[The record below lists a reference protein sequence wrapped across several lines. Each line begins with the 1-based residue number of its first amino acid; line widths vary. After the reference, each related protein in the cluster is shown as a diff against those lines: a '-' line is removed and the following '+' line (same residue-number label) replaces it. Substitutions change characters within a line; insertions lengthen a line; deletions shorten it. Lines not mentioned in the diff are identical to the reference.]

1 MVKKRS
7 RSCPGVTTYLNTYLE
22 THVNRWV
29 FIVSM
34 VVTSLALSACSVTVT
49 EQMIVSPSTEI
60 NHDNLSLLIDQ
71 AGYSESYI
79 NTQSGERLHSLA
91 LNQNATQPTIL
102 VLHGN
107 ALNLT
112 HQPWFGLLQTL
123 AELPYN
129 VLAID
134 YQGFGLSS
142 GEAGFSA
149 MRADTVNTLATL
161 PDTSQVVVYGLSLGS
176 VMALDISQDMRVQ
189 GVILEG
195 AVTTDTAMIEEF
207 RQRNTLG
214 RFASVNVDEHI
225 SFDNTQAVATLDKPV
240 LIIHGDNDQNIPL
253 SMGEALYA
261 ASPMSNS
268 VLYIVEGGGHADTFH
283 IDNERF
289 KQKLNAFIQALK

>member
-1 MVKKRS
+1 MR
-7 RSCPGVTTYLNTYLE
+7 VTPYLK
-22 THVNRWV
+22 THMKNFVNRC
-29 FIVSM
+29 FFAPSM
-34 VVTSLALSACSVTVT
+34 VVAVLALSACSVTVT

-60 NHDNLSLLIDQ
+60 NRDNLSLLIDQ

-79 NTQSGERLHSLA
+79 ATQSGARLYSLA
-91 LNQNATQPTIL
+91 LNQSATQPTIL

-134 YQGFGLSS
+134 YQGYGLSS
-142 GEAGFSA
+142 GEASFSA

-161 PDTSQVVVYGLSLGS
+161 PDNSQVVVYGLSLGS

-195 AVTTDTAMIEEF
+195 AVTTDSAMIEEF

-225 SFDNTQAVATLDKPV
+225 NFDNTQAVATLDKPV

-253 SMGEALYA
+253 RMGEALYA
-261 ASPMSNS
+261 ASPMSSS
-268 VLYIVEGGGHADTFH
+268 VLYRVEGGGHADTFH
-283 IDNERF
+283 IDNKRF
-289 KQKLNAFIQALK
+289 KQELNAFIEALNRL

>member
-1 MVKKRS
+1 MR
-7 RSCPGVTTYLNTYLE
+7 TY
-22 THVNRWV
+22 VNRCV
-29 FIVSM
+29 YIASM
-34 VVTSLALSACSVTVT
+34 VVASLTLTACSVTVT

-60 NHDNLSLLIDQ
+60 DRDNLSLLIDQ

-79 NTQSGERLHSLA
+79 ETPSGERLHSLA
-91 LNQNATQPTIL
+91 LNQSTTQPTIL

-112 HQPWFGLLQTL
+112 HQPWFGLLQSL

-134 YQGFGLSS
+134 YQGYGLST
-142 GEAGFSA
+142 GEASFSA
-149 MRADTVNTLATL
+149 MRADTASTLATL
-161 PDTSQVVVYGLSLGS
+161 PDNSQIVVYGLSLGS

-195 AVTTDTAMIEEF
+195 AVTTESAMIEVF

-214 RFASVNVDEHI
+214 RFASVNVDERI
-225 SFDNTQAVATLDKPV
+225 SFDNTQTVTTLDKPV
-240 LIIHGDNDQNIPL
+240 LVIHGDNDQNIPL
-253 SMGEALYA
+253 SMGETLYA
-261 ASPMSNS
+261 ASPVNSS
-268 VLYIVEGGGHADTFH
+268 VLYVVEGGGHADTFH

-289 KQKLNAFIQALK
+289 KNEVSAFIQGLK